1 MRKQTSNKFSPSIFS
16 IGKVMSDYN
25 LNRSRSAAI
34 FDSKSLFAYPISKT
48 YSVPNISDYSINY
61 TLYHGLKTY
70 DIVRPTAYTTYRS
83 YFPYKNYEPNY
94 LNNLYWNDKPTYYSN
109 SYNRVLQ
116 PRHYTDHM
124 KSPYFLN
131 HSCTYYP
138 FKYNY
143 NDFWYGYKTPSYY
156 RNYYYVSPY
165 YDYYSN
171 NTYNYRYNYR

>member
-34 FDSKSLFAYPISKT
+34 LDSKSLFAYPISKT

-61 TLYHGLKTY
+61 TQYHGLKTY

-94 LNNLYWNDKPTYYSN
+94 LKNLYWNDKPTYYSN

-143 NDFWYGYKTPSYY
+143 NDFWL
-156 RNYYYVSPY
+156 VL
-165 YDYYSN
+165 
-171 NTYNYRYNYR
+171 